1 MLSVR
6 SNYAASVAH
15 RYLVA
20 SDEQVGRSLTRLS
33 SGSRTAITRDD
44 PVGLGMG
51 TVMRSNV
58 AAFEKASGNISQG
71 TSLLQVAEGGMA
83 TISEIL
89 VRARVL
95 SVQAAS
101 DNLAAPE
108 RAALQDEF
116 SQLQAEIDRVAKTTS
131 YDGRSLL
138 KGTVEVLASTSVVTQ
153 AAPAFSSPAFAPPGF
168 GAKSAVA
175 NVPGVAQREAFDI
188 GTVEVADVFKVTIN
202 GHAVSF
208 TAATTTPADVAEGLA
223 TAIAAD
229 PLVNPYVLASV
240 DADGSLVV
248 DARVA
253 GTAFTYAAA
262 AVDYGGADTQTITS
276 AAAKRVDNVVPVT
289 QRAYFAAT
297 DFNPGDELQALVNGA
312 AYRVTVSTASTEPI
326 NALNSLATLINASG
340 GGVKASLDG
349 SYLSLASALPGVG
362 FTASTKVT
370 GSGSNVPGAAAV
382 AQREAFDVSTVEVC
396 DVFTVR
402 LNGHDVSFTA
412 TTTAAGDVIQG
423 LSTAINADGAING
436 SLKASVDG
444 GGSLVIDAIAGG
456 TPFTFTASAL
466 DGGGADTQT
475 IASVVGKR
483 LANAAAIP
491 QKNFLKPSH
500 LAPGNALEAVVNGTS
515 FKVVVGDTL
524 VQPADALDALVAAIN
539 TGQSAVV
546 ASSDGLQLILEAA
559 AAGTPFTASGGVT
572 ASPGS
577 AQVTTIALTG
587 TPQLGNRYLID
598 VDGQKLP
605 FAVGVEASMNE
616 VAKSI
621 AARFNGSLNST
632 FHGIHATVEGNTVVL
647 TGNLG
652 RGPYGV
658 SVQTVAPPAATES
671 GQFRMNFQ
679 VGINSSPSETLQV
692 TIDSVTSKAL
702 GVDADAIN
710 ISTIEDASKAGTALR
725 LATDNIALYRGRL
738 GSMQNRLQYAGDNV
752 SMQSENEEASRSAI
766 MDLDVAA
773 EMSRLVSSQVLRD
786 LGVSMIAQANRLPQ
800 GLMKLFE

>member
-6 SNYAASVAH
+6 SNYAAAVAH
-15 RYLVA
+15 RNLMA
-20 SDEQVGRSLTRLS
+20 ADDQVGRSLIRLS

-71 TSLLQVAEGGMA
+71 TSLLQVAEGGMG

-95 SVQAAS
+95 AVQAAS

-138 KGTVEVLASTSVVTQ
+138 GGTPGVLASTSVVTQ
-153 AAPAFSSPAFAPPGF
+153 AAPAFSSPAFAPPGL

-175 NVPGVAQREAFDI
+175 NVAAVAQREAFDI
-188 GTVEVADVFKVTIN
+188 GTVEVTDVFKVTVN
-202 GHAVSF
+202 GHQVSF
-208 TAATTTPADVAEGLA
+208 TAATTTASDVAQGLA

-229 PLVNPYVLASV
+229 PVANAFVQASV
-240 DADGSLVV
+240 DSDGSLVL

-253 GTAFTYAAA
+253 GTAFTYGAA
-262 AVDYGGADTQTITS
+262 AVDGGGANTQTITS
-276 AAAKRVDNVVPVT
+276 ATAKRVDNVVPVT
-289 QRAYFAAT
+289 QTAYFAAT
-297 DFNPGDELQALVNGA
+297 DFNPGDELQALVNGT
-312 AYRVTVSTASTEPI
+312 AYKVTVSAASSEPA
-326 NALNSLATLINASG
+326 NSLNSLATLINASG
-340 GGVKASLDG
+340 GAVKASVDG
-349 SYLSLASALPGVG
+349 SYLSLASALPGLG
-362 FTASTKVT
+362 FTAATKVT
-370 GSGSNVPGAAAV
+370 GAGSNVVAAPAA
-382 AQREAFDVSTVEVC
+382 AQREAFDVTTVEVG
-396 DVFTVR
+396 DTFKVR

-412 TTTAAGDVIQG
+412 TTTAAADVVQG
-423 LSTAINADGAING
+423 LASAINADAAVKS
-436 SLKASVDG
+436 SLVASVDG
-444 GGSLVIDAIAGG
+444 GGSLVIDALAAG
-456 TPFTFTASAL
+456 TAFTFAASAI
-466 DGGGADTQT
+466 DGGAADTQA
-475 IASVVGKR
+475 IVSVEGKR
-483 LANAAAIP
+483 VANAEAIP
-491 QKNFLKPSH
+491 QKNYLKPSH

-515 FKVVVGDTL
+515 FKVVVADTL
-524 VQPADALDALVAAIN
+524 VQPADALGAMVAAIN

-546 ASSDGLQLILEAA
+546 ARTDGVQLILEAA
-559 AAGTPFTASGGVT
+559 VAVTPFTVTGSVT

-577 AQVTTIALTG
+577 AQVTSIALTG
-587 TPQLGNRYLID
+587 TPQLGNRYLMD
-598 VDGQKLP
+598 VDGQKMT

-632 FHGIHATVEGNTVVL
+632 FHGVHATVEGNTVVL

-679 VGINSSPSETLQV
+679 VGINSNPSETLEV

-702 GVDADAIN
+702 GVDPASIN

-725 LATDNIALYRGRL
+725 LATDNIALYRGRV

-752 SMQSENEEASRSAI
+752 GMQSENEESSRSAI